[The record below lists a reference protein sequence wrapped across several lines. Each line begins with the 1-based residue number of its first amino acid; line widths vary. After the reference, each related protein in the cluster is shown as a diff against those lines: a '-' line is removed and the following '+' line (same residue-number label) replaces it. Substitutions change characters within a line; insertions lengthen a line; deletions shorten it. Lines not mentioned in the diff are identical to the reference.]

1 MDVEEQTLNLDYPCE
16 WEYRV
21 IGSEPA
27 PLEQAIKEVMG
38 ARAYT
43 CQEGRQS
50 GGGKWITR
58 VVSLVVQD
66 ENERT
71 SLYEQL
77 RSHEAVKIVL

>member
-1 MDVEEQTLNLDYPCE
+1 MEEQTLNLDYPCE

-27 PLEQAIKEVMG
+27 ALEQAIKEVMG
-38 ARAYT
+38 ARDYT

-66 ENERT
+66 EAERK
-71 SLYEQL
+71 SLYEKL
-77 RSHEAVKIVL
+77 RSHQAVKIVL